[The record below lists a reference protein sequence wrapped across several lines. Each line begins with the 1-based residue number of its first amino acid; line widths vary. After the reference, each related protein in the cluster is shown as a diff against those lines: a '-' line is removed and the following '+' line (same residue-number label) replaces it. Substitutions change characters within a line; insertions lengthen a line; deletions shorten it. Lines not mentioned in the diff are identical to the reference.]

1 MMSDDSTR
9 VEHTKA
15 EREDFAAEPQGPGR
29 WWRNP
34 SIIAVILGSV
44 LTLIASVGGYS
55 VKRAFDYSVDIA
67 YKQGVMTERLAR
79 VEEKDVLAVQEVKN
93 DTLAAA
99 ADIRTRAQR
108 VRDDFDAFK
117 AVTGS
122 DLVAIKT
129 DTAAIKQML
138 IDRLPPPASRHAS
151 ANGEA
156 PVGMWPEATR

>member
-1 MMSDDSTR
+1 MTG
-9 VEHTKA
+9 
-15 EREDFAAEPQGPGR
+15 EPQGPAR

-34 SIIAVILGSV
+34 SIIAVILGAV
-44 LTLIASVGGYS
+44 LTLIASIGGYL
-55 VKRAFDYSVDIA
+55 VKHAFDYSVDIA

-117 AVTGS
+117 AVTSG
-122 DLVAIKT
+122 DLVTIKT
-129 DTAAIKQML
+129 GIAAIQQIL
-138 IDRLPPPASRHAS
+138 TDRLPPPVNRHAS
-151 ANGEA
+151 AEDGAVVQGIEQ
-156 PVGMWPEATR
+156 